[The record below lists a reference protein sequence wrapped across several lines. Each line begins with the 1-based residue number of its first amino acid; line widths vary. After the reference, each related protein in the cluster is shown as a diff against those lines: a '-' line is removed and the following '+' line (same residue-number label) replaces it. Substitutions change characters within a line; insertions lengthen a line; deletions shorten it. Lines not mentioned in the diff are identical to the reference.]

1 VLASSLCFS
10 VGDEDLV
17 ACFCFPGRFV
27 VLGVSGFFFGFLLGF
42 GCCRNYVVLT
52 SFLSLSEARAGR

>member
-1 VLASSLCFS
+1 MLASSLCFS

-27 VLGVSGFFFGFLLGF
+27 VLGVSGFFLVFCWVLGVAEITLF
-42 GCCRNYVVLT
+42 
-52 SFLSLSEARAGR
+52 